1 MNAEIT
7 DYTAFRAALE
17 AMDKPRCVQLAR
29 QLLEANAHDIVG
41 LYTKIL
47 APVLNSMTD
56 SESGHPAAIWRE
68 HVRSGI
74 VRTVIECCY
83 PFVLAERAA
92 RQTTADKGKGV
103 IVSPTDEF
111 HELGARMGSDFFTLQ
126 GYEAIYVGA
135 NTPKAELLQG
145 LALEKP
151 AYVVINAVNFYN
163 LFKIKKIVAEIK
175 ERLPGQR
182 ILASGNAFYHDPE
195 LFRQIGA
202 LAVIRTPDDIRQLEE
217 EHA

>member
-1 MNAEIT
+1 MVAEIT
-7 DYTAFRAALE
+7 DYSAFYEALE

-29 QLLEANAHDIVG
+29 QLLESGVHDITG
-41 LYTKIL
+41 LYTNIL
-47 APVLNSMTD
+47 APALNTMTD
-56 SESGHPAAIWRE
+56 SESGQPAAIWRE

-83 PFVLAERAA
+83 PFVLAERDAS
-92 RQTTADKGKGV
+92 QVTADKGKVV

-111 HELGARMGSDFFTLQ
+111 HELGARMGCDFFILQ

-145 LALEKP
+145 LALERP

-163 LFKIKKIVAEIK
+163 LFKIQRIVAEIK
-175 ERLPGQR
+175 ERLPEQR

-195 LFRQIGA
+195 LFRRIGA
-202 LAVIRTPDDIRQLEE
+202 LAVIRTPDDIRKLEE
-217 EHA
+217 GRA